1 VIEKQLKKWFSKHLL
16 DWHESV
22 NNRSMPWKGIKDP
35 YRIWLSE
42 IILQQTRV
50 QQGMAY
56 YQRFTE
62 KYPDV
67 HSLAAANETDVFK
80 LWEGL
85 GYYSRC
91 RNLIITAKTVSTT
104 LNGQFPRSEEG
115 LLTLKGIGKYTAAA
129 IGSFAFGLPLAVVD
143 GNVVRVLARFLGIHD
158 PVDQPAVKKK
168 FELHAAEMLGK
179 ADPALYNQAIMDLGA
194 TVCKPGRP
202 NCDACPLSNKC
213 HAFLHAEQDRLPVKQ
228 KKIRIRN
235 RFLYY
240 LVLSA
245 GAFVAI
251 RQRTGRDIWQHL
263 HEFILMEKDESMDQ
277 SDFNKLSNW
286 GIQVKGEKLVA
297 ISEIYT
303 HQLTHQKIT
312 SQFVHIRVENKI
324 PIEGYHWVSKNKMK
338 TLAFPRMISRY
349 LDSHFL

>member
-1 VIEKQLKKWFSKHLL
+1 VIEKQLKKWFSQRLL
-16 DWHESV
+16 DWHQKA
-22 NNRSMPWKGIKDP
+22 NTRSMPWKGIKDP

-42 IILQQTRV
+42 VILQQTRV
-50 QQGMAY
+50 QQGMSY

-62 KYPDV
+62 EYPNI
-67 HSLAAANETDVFK
+67 HALAAANEKEVFK

-91 RNLIITAKTVSTT
+91 RNLISTAKTISGD
-104 LNGQFPRSEEG
+104 LKGQFPRTEEG
-115 LLTLKGIGKYTAAA
+115 LLALKGIGKYTAAA

-158 PVDQPAVKKK
+158 MVDQPAVKKK
-168 FELHAAEMLGK
+168 FELLAAELLGK

-194 TVCKPGRP
+194 TVCKPGMP
-202 NCDACPLSNKC
+202 HCDICPLSKKC
-213 HAFLHAEQDRLPVKQ
+213 HAFEHSEQTQLPAKQ
-228 KKIRIRN
+228 KKIRIRS

-240 LVLSA
+240 LILSA
-245 GAFVAI
+245 GTSVAI
-251 RQRTGRDIWQHL
+251 RQRKSKDIWQDL
-263 HEFILMEKDESMDQ
+263 HEFILMEKDEPLEEQDLNKVSKWG
-277 SDFNKLSNW
+277 FNVS
-286 GIQVKGEKLVA
+286 GEKLLGV
-297 ISEIYT
+297 SEVFT

-312 SQFVHIRVENKI
+312 SRFVHIRVQHNFAI
-324 PIEGYHWVSKNKMK
+324 DGFQWVSHTKMK

>member
-1 VIEKQLKKWFSKHLL
+1 MIEKQLKKWFSKQLL
-16 DWHESV
+16 DWHQSI
-22 NNRSMPWKGIKDP
+22 NTRSMPWKGIKDP

-67 HSLAAANETDVFK
+67 HSLAAANEKDVFK

-91 RNLIITAKTVSTT
+91 RNLINTAKTVSVS

-129 IGSFAFGLPLAVVD
+129 IGSFAFGLPLAVLD
-143 GNVVRVLARFLGIHD
+143 GNVVRVLARFLGIHA
-158 PVDQPAVKKK
+158 PVDQPTVKKR
-168 FELHAAEMLGK
+168 FEVMATDMLGQ
-179 ADPALYNQAIMDLGA
+179 ADPAIYNQAIMDLGA
-194 TVCKPGRP
+194 TVCKPGIP
-202 NCDACPLSNKC
+202 HCDACPLSKKC
-213 HAFLHAEQDRLPVKQ
+213 HAFLHGEQDRLPVKQ
-228 KKIRIRN
+228 KKIRIRS

-245 GAFVAI
+245 GRSFAI
-251 RQRTGRDIWQHL
+251 RQRKGKDIWQDL
-263 HEFILMEKDESMDQ
+263 HEFILMEKDEPLGQ
-277 SDFNKLSNW
+277 SDLNKLYYW
-286 GIQVKGEKLVA
+286 GIKQKGEKL
-297 ISEIYT
+297 ISMSEVYT

-312 SQFVHIRVENKI
+312 SQFVHIRVENKF
-324 PIEGYHWVSKNKMK
+324 PMEGYDWVSMDKMK

-349 LDSHFL
+349 LDSHFQ